1 MQMVRDTLK
10 FYGEGAREAGKN
22 PDGIEHILIRETYL
36 HRDGE
41 KAKQGGNKYIVDMY
55 KYYFTLGVK
64 MYVRGK
70 QLTSLDDPL
79 FDHLAEERFIIGT
92 PEDSVQEINRY
103 KEELGINYIACR
115 MVFPQA
121 NHETISKCIELFGK
135 EVIPAFG

>member
-1 MQMVRDTLK
+1 MVRDTLN
-10 FYGEGAREAGKN
+10 FYNEGAREAHKN
-22 PDGIEHILIRETYL
+22 SDNIEHILIRETYV
-36 HRDGE
+36 HPDSE
-41 KAKQGGNKYIVDMY
+41 KAKQGGNKYIIDMY

-70 QLTSLDDPL
+70 QLTGLDDPL
-79 FDHLAEERFIIGT
+79 FKHLSEDRFIIGT
-92 PEDSVQEINRY
+92 PEQCINEINRY
-103 KEELGINYIACR
+103 KDELGINYFASR